1 VFFLHRGGAGSW
13 FADERQ
19 SLEYAL
25 REATDRKLKIRMQQP
40 TKTPELETPTPIPYN
55 YKIRK

>member
-1 VFFLHRGGAGSW
+1 LHHGGAGSW

-55 YKIRK
+55 DKIRK